1 MKNLRKICAGLA
13 CLAVVLTL
21 SLYGCGHSS
30 GTVIHVSSWG
40 TPEENQILSDLI
52 ADYNKAHP
60 GITVQLDRIPFG
72 EYVTKLLTQV
82 AGGEAPDVIFVE
94 VNNFV
99 DLYLRGALEPLN
111 PYIQKDHVD
120 LSGYYPQ
127 VVDRFTVDGQT
138 YVIPR
143 DTAPIGCI
151 FYNKKAFDEA
161 GVPYPTDDWDWATF
175 VADGKKLVKR
185 APSGQVT
192 RWGFIDE
199 WPLFDA
205 WVYDAGGSFTDN
217 VKHPTKWTFATDPAT
232 EKGIQFRADLMNK
245 YKFMLPP
252 ASLTAMGGMG
262 TSDMFV
268 NGSVAMYLS
277 GLWPTPRFRQQIKD
291 FKWDVVMLPKNNEGF
306 RAFSTGGSGYG
317 ILKISKHKQEAWDVI
332 KFISGEEGEKRLA
345 ATGLAQPALM
355 ADVNSP
361 MFLDGKDPQNKKM
374 VIDAMKYVKYNPMC
388 KNWTEVHDSII
399 GPELDKV
406 WSGTETAAEAME
418 HLRPLLE
425 KNPPQTN

>member
-1 MKNLRKICAGLA
+1 MKNLRRVLAGVA
-13 CLAVVLTL
+13 CLAVILGL
-21 SLYGCGHSS
+21 GLYGCSKSG
-30 GTVIHVSSWG
+30 GTVIHISSWG

-52 ADYNKAHP
+52 ADYNKAHQ
-60 GITVQLDRIPFG
+60 GITVQLDRIPFN

-94 VNNFV
+94 VNNFAP
-99 DLYLRGALEPLN
+99 LYLRGALESLN
-111 PYIQKDHVD
+111 PYIQADHVD

-143 DTAPIGCI
+143 DTAPIGLI

-161 GVPYPTDDWDWATF
+161 GLAYPTDDWDWATF
-175 VADGKKLVKR
+175 VADGKKLVK
-185 APSGQVT
+185 ADATGKVV

-199 WPLFDA
+199 WPNPDA
-205 WVYDAGGSFTDN
+205 WVCDAGGSYTDS
-217 VKHPTKWTFATDPAT
+217 VKHPTKWTYATDPDT
-232 EKGIQFRADLMNK
+232 LKGIQFRADLMNK
-245 YKFMLPP
+245 YKFMMTP

-268 NGSVAMYLS
+268 NGQVAMYLS

-291 FKWDVVMLPKNNEGF
+291 FKWDIVMMPKNPSGG
-306 RAFSTGGSGYG
+306 RAFPTGGSGYG
-317 ILKISKHKQEAWDVI
+317 ILKTSQHKKEAWDVV

-361 MFLDGKDPQNKKM
+361 TFLDGKDPQNKKV
-374 VIDAMKYVKYNPMC
+374 VIEAMKYVKYFPIC
-388 KNWTEVHDSII
+388 KNWFEVHDSII

-406 WSGTETAAEAME
+406 WSGTETATEAME
-418 HLRPLLE
+418 HLKPLLE
-425 KNPPQTN
+425 KNPPETN